1 VSASRERPIFGEYFC
16 VWAVYSSAL
25 DAYSKVLKRALNE
38 RPESFRGKILDF
50 GGGNRELIKLIAR
63 GFPKA
68 QIVCYEPAPKL
79 SEEAKHTLSGLDN
92 VTLVNSL

>member
-1 VSASRERPIFGEYFC
+1 MQRKRLGD
-16 VWAVYSSAL
+16 AL
-25 DAYSKVLKRALNE
+25 SALNE

-50 GGGNRELIKLIAR
+50 GGGNGELTKLIAR

-79 SEEAKHTLSGLDN
+79 SEESKHTLSGLDN
-92 VTLVNSL
+92 VTLAPMRR